1 VHKDMRIT
9 AIWNKVKQE
18 ELTVPQA
25 MVLIGALTSDIDW
38 TAADFKKK
46 FKDAYTFCK
55 KHKLIVELK
64 DSESNKRF
72 VRLPSDFRT
81 RISTLPRILESRI
94 SFDPDSI
101 TTSSKSK
108 NKRGSSKSKNKRGEN
123 GSNTDSGKKISKSD
137 EQGERAELIRNDE
150 VYQRVYA
157 AISPYINS
165 QSTSAWSL
173 ASGTKDNPYKHYQ
186 IMCEWDENGFDW
198 AAYAEWYRDEG
209 PYQDKGFLW
218 PLFLSGKVVESFQSA
233 QEGREYAK
241 RKKDRYLK
249 TTTNLENDEEFQE
262 EIRSFRE
269 AMQKGGEDE

>member
-1 VHKDMRIT
+1 MRVIS
-9 AIWNKVKQE
+9 IWNKVKRE

-55 KHKLIVELK
+55 KHKLIVEDK
-64 DSESNKRF
+64 DPGSNKRF
-72 VRLPSDFRT
+72 VSLPSDFRT
-81 RISTLPRILESRI
+81 RISTLARVLESRI
-94 SFDPDSI
+94 SFDPDSS
-101 TTSSKSK
+101 TS
-108 NKRGSSKSKNKRGEN
+108 SSKSKNKRGEN

-137 EQGERAELIRNDE
+137 EQGERAKLIRDDE

-186 IMCEWDENGFDW
+186 IMCLWDENGFDW

-209 PYQDKGFLW
+209 PYQDKGFRW
-218 PLFLSGKVVESFQSA
+218 PLFLSSKVVEGFQSA

-249 TTTNLENDEEFQE
+249 TTTNLKNDEKFKAKAQA
-262 EIRSFRE
+262 FRE
-269 AMQKGGEDE
+269 KQMQKKKEGEE